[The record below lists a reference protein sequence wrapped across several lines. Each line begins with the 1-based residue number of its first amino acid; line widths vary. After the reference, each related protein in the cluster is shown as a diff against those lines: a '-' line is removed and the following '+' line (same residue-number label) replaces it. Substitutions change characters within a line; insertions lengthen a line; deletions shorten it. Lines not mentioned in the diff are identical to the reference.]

1 MSACCG
7 PYSRWWQVDVTD
19 ERALAD
25 VAAAV
30 RDAYGRIDVV
40 VANAGIAI
48 GGPFIHSDARTF
60 ARVIEVNLL
69 GSVATARAFLPA
81 LLESRGYLLQVA
93 SLAALA
99 PPR

>member
-1 MSACCG
+1 M
-7 PYSRWWQVDVTD
+7 TD

-30 RDAYGRIDVV
+30 RDTYGRIDVV

-48 GGPFIHSDARTF
+48 GGPFIHSDPGTF

-81 LLESRGYLLQVA
+81 LSRAGA
-93 SLAALA
+93 TCSRWRRW
-99 PPR
+99 PRSPRPR